1 MFNNE
6 TVEKLTAKLDSAH
19 VKKRTQAGRQVSYIE
34 GWQAIA
40 EANRIFGHS
49 EWDRETVELAQLG
62 KTEENDKGNKVV
74 AYMAKVRIRVRA
86 GDNVVVREGCGFGS
100 GFAKSEGDAHE
111 SAIKEAET
119 DAMKRALMTFGN
131 PFGLALYDKEQKEVE
146 KPGARRAEN
155 TTGAQKTEAARTN
168 GTAEKAK
175 SYAISTT
182 KGWDHWDEVM
192 HRAIDK
198 AADIDTLTRLQMDN
212 ATNLKAYG
220 EKFTACY
227 DAIMKAFTQR
237 MGDLSQGP
245 TT

>member
-6 TVEKLTAKLDSAH
+6 TVEKLTAKLDAGH

-34 GWQAIA
+34 GWQVIA

-146 KPGARRAEN
+146 KPGAVK
-155 TTGAQKTEAARTN
+155 TTEKTATKPETN
-168 GTAEKAK
+168 GKDAPK

-212 ATNLKAYG
+212 AANLKAYG